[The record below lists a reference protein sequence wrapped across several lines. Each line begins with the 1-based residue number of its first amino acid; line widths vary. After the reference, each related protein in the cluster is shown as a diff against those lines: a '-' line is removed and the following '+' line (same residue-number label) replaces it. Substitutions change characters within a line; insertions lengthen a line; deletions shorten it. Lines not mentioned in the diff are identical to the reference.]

1 MSEQTAIYVLN
12 QIYEHLENTGHMD
25 NERKNALELAMKS
38 LNGSTD
44 FQMMRFV
51 QEMFKQS
58 QEINADEISYTWE
71 MKDGRKIGLTFSIIP
86 TDDELKWGVK
96 IWVTI

>member
-12 QIYEHLENTGHMD
+12 QIYAHLENTGHID

-44 FQMMRFV
+44 FHMKRFV

-86 TDDELKWGVK
+86 TDDELK
-96 IWVTI
+96 

>member
-12 QIYEHLENTGHMD
+12 QIYEHLEKTGHMD

-38 LNGSTD
+38 LNGSTN

-51 QEMFKQS
+51 QEMFKKS
-58 QEINADEISYTWE
+58 QEINADEICYTWE
-71 MKDGRKIGLTFSIIP
+71 MKDGREIGLTFSIIP
-86 TDDELKWGVK
+86 TDNESEEKE
-96 IWVTI
+96 

>member
-71 MKDGRKIGLTFSIIP
+71 MKDGRKIRLTFSIIP
-86 TDDELKWGVK
+86 TDDELRNE
-96 IWVTI
+96 